1 MDYGA
6 LIGSSAEESKLS
18 CWLLMV
24 SKSSRTENLSPHK
37 CSLDHAK
44 NYVDVVKSI
53 HADYSKFSVYGHI
66 TSVFSSLN
74 ASA

>member
-1 MDYGA
+1 M
-6 LIGSSAEESKLS
+6 SVQTSF

-24 SKSSRTENLSPHK
+24 TKSRRTENLSPHK